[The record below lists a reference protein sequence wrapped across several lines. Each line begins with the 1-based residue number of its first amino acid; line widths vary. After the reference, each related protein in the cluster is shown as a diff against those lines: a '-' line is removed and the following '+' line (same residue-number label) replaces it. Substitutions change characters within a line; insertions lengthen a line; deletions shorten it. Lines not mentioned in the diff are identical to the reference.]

1 MPIGLDDLFTSA
13 NQSAGEPSVAGASE
27 GGLFSYASDLT
38 NLISRGADVYTNLKE
53 AKSLT
58 DQRKVATK
66 AAATVSTNESGNRLV
81 LYLVFG
87 AVVILVLFLYLR
99 R

>member
-1 MPIGLDDLFTSA
+1 MPIELADLFISS

-27 GGLFSYASDLT
+27 GGLFSYVSDLT

-53 AKSLT
+53 AKSIT

-66 AAATVSTNESGNRLV
+66 AAATVSTNESGNQLV
-81 LYLVFG
+81 LYLVLG
-87 AVVILVLFLYLR
+87 AVAILGIFLFLR